1 MSSEVIS
8 SINSNVCL
16 NSSAVEHLVYTE
28 IVGGSIPSSG
38 ILHIV
43 MDKPTRGQILD
54 TCYQN
59 IDDYYTLPHYGL
71 IADWYLRYWAL
82 HNMVCDHFDASG
94 LKLEDYDW
102 ASKER
107 EKHKGRNEN

>member
-1 MSSEVIS
+1 MSLGVKS
-8 SINSNVCL
+8 SINSNVCP

-28 IVGGSIPSSG
+28 IVGGSIPSLG

-54 TCYQN
+54 ECYQN
-59 IDDYYTLPHYGL
+59 LGDYYELPCVGL
-71 IADWYLRYWAL
+71 MADWYLRYWAL

-102 ASKER
+102 AMKER
-107 EKHKGRNEN
+107 QNEN